1 MRHNFNIEING
12 FVFLR
17 TVEDG
22 NYRQLA
28 SYVLGLKDRQA
39 SSISSEVALRGIV
52 EGDSD
57 G

>member
-1 MRHNFNIEING
+1 LRHNFNIEING